1 MKKSIITSFLITTVF
16 NGLDRTLGFLF
27 KIFLSREMGAVN
39 MGVYQIATSV
49 YLVLLTLIT
58 SGIPLVVSKKTAKA
72 IALNDNDGAASI
84 TAAALIVGTVTAT
97 IAIVL
102 TLISYHPL
110 KTAIG
115 TDAARMLTVLAPSLL
130 FAAVYSALRGNLW
143 GREKYFA
150 VSIVEVVEQVARIS
164 CCVILF
170 FVGTD
175 KLTASALCMT
185 VGCFASATACAAFFF
200 FSGGKLKKAKG
211 FFKPLLSSQLPI
223 TLSKAAGS
231 LVSSL
236 LSVIVPSLFILS
248 GYDEQRA
255 YSMYGSSA
263 GMALP
268 LLYTPLTVI
277 GALAFVLIP
286 AIGACADK
294 GRNDKVNEQT
304 VSAIEFSVMIACAF
318 IPLFLV
324 CGKEIGEIVY
334 ADADSGL
341 FMSISAWILLPL
353 SVEAITSSVMNSLDL
368 ETRSLINSMIG
379 YAVQAAIYIVC
390 MKSFTL
396 EIYAF
401 GIGASLVTASILH
414 ISAITAKTA
423 LPLKFLKTVAVYVLN
438 VLPSALLTKTML
450 GIFSFLHPLP
460 AVMISG
466 SIGMATFVVLS
477 FVFCSPN
484 VIGFGFDKKNKSTV
498 SQ

>member
-1 MKKSIITSFLITTVF
+1 MTSFLIITIF

-27 KIFLSREMGAVN
+27 KIFLSREMGAAN

-72 IALNDNDGAASI
+72 LSLNDNDGAASI
-84 TAAALIVGTVTAT
+84 TTAALIVGIITAVTA
-97 IAIVL
+97 IAATFIA
-102 TLISYHPL
+102 YYPL

-115 TDAARMLTVLAPSLL
+115 KDATHMIMVLAPSLL

-150 VSIVEVVEQVARIS
+150 VSIVEVIEQVARIL

-170 FVGTD
+170 FSGTD
-175 KLTASALCMT
+175 KLMSSALCMT
-185 VGCFASATACAAFFF
+185 VGCFVSAAACAMFFF
-200 FSGGKLKKAKG
+200 FSGGRLRRAKG
-211 FFKPLLSSQLPI
+211 FFKPILSSQLPI

-236 LSVIVPSLFILS
+236 LSVIVPALFILS
-248 GYDEQRA
+248 GYTEQKA
-255 YSMYGSSA
+255 YAMYGSSA

-286 AIGACADK
+286 SIGSCADK
-294 GRNDKVNEQT
+294 GKNDKVNEQA
-304 VSAIEFSVMIACAF
+304 VSSIEFSIMVACAF
-318 IPLFLV
+318 VPLFLI

-334 ADADSGL
+334 NDTDSGL

-353 SVEAITSSVMNSLDL
+353 SIEAITSSIMNSLDL
-368 ETRSLINSMIG
+368 EMRSLINSMIG
-379 YAVQAAIYIVC
+379 YAVQAVIYVIC

-396 EIYAF
+396 EIYAL
-401 GIGASLVTASILH
+401 GIGASLVVASVLH
-414 ISAITAKTA
+414 IAAITKKTG
-423 LPLKFLKTVAVYVLN
+423 LPLSFLKTAVIYVLI
-438 VLPSALLTKTML
+438 VIPSSLLTKTIL
-450 GIFSFLHPLP
+450 GIFSFLAPLP
-460 AVMISG
+460 AVIISG
-466 SIGMATFVVLS
+466 SAGIAAFIVLS
-477 FVFCSPN
+477 WIFGGLDSIN
-484 VIGFGFDKKNKSTV
+484 LGIGKKKNNSVT
-498 SQ
+498 Q